1 MMDILQLLDRPVAF
15 QRSFV
20 RLGAGVTGALLLS
33 QLVYW
38 ANRTNDEDGWV
49 YKTQEDWESETG
61 LTRYEQEGARKKLRS
76 LGLLIEL
83 KRGLPAQLFYKVNVD
98 KLNQLLAEACKDA
111 EFPQTSV
118 RKTSKPA
125 AGKPANIHT
134 EITTETTTEITD
146 GGSAGADHP
155 EQPQADR
162 MDYQKILEAYHAT
175 LPEMATVQILTD
187 TRKRTLRN
195 FWKKFKFNET
205 RWQAYL
211 QFIAENCRWMLEDRP
226 NGRGGQWRRKNF
238 DYLITE
244 RCYVA
249 VKEGRADDR

>member
-1 MMDILQLLDRPVAF
+1 MDILQLLDRPVAF

-83 KRGLPAQLFYKVNVD
+83 KRGLPAQLFYKVDVD
-98 KLNQLLAEACKDA
+98 KLNQLLADACKDA

-134 EITTETTTEITD
+134 EITTENTTPPNPQEGD
-146 GGSAGADHP
+146 DAGAPDKSKIKY
-155 EQPQADR
+155 QDVADA
-162 MDYQKILEAYHAT
+162 YNEILGDR
-175 LPEMATVQILTD
+175 LPKVQELND
-187 TRKRTLRN
+187 KRKRQIKRLLGELHEPTLDAV
-195 FWKKFKFNET
+195 K
-205 RWQAYL
+205 AYL
-211 QFIAENCRWMLEDRP
+211 ETFADTAGPFYFGDNNRS
-226 NGRGGQWRRKNF
+226 WRAGF
-238 DYLITE
+238 DYLL
-244 RCYVA
+244 RSDVL
-249 VKEGRADDR
+249 VKTREGSL